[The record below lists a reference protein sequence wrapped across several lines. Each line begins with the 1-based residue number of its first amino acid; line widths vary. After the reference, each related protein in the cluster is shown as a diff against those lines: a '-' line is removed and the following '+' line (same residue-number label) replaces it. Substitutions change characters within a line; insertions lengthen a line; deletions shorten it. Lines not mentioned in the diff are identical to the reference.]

1 MTSSDS
7 KPVNAILVNATL
19 EVGMLEVNG
28 NAGKTLSE
36 NISFAH
42 GKLTSEIVRGNF
54 VRACVVVVRGCVVVV
69 VDVGVDETDGMW
81 V

>member
-1 MTSSDS
+1 MTFSDF
-7 KPVNAILVNATL
+7 KPVNAILDDATL

-36 NISFAH
+36 TISFAH
-42 GKLTSEIVRGNF
+42 GKLTSETVRGNF
-54 VRACVVVVRGCVVVV
+54 VRGGCVVVGCVVVV
-69 VDVGVDETDGMW
+69 MGVDGIDGM